1 MRAIGLEIT
10 RVVIMNRLMKLLY
23 QKPECQDRE
32 HLLSPIRSHALYIA
46 LTLVGLSALSTTLVL
61 AVVGEL

>member
-1 MRAIGLEIT
+1 MWVIRLDII
-10 RVVIMNRLMKLLY
+10 RVVIMDRLMKLLY

-32 HLLSPIRSHALYIA
+32 HLLFPIRSHALYIA
-46 LTLVGLSALSTTLVL
+46 LTLVGLSALSTALVL